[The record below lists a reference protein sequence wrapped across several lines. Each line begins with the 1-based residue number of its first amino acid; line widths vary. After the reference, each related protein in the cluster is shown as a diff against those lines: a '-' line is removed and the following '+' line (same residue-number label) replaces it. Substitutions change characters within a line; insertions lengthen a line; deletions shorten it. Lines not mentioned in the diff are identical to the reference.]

1 MKAKV
6 KSQTSHVMDL
16 MLLVQNTQPMSKLS
30 LWGSDEKSHRAK
42 SQRIH
47 PSQLALL
54 ALIGELARMLEK
66 LKKRDFAREHEVCHM
81 LCSTFDPDKSNKK
94 N

>member
-1 MKAKV
+1 MRSHTEQQAKGY
-6 KSQTSHVMDL
+6 T
-16 MLLVQNTQPMSKLS
+16 
-30 LWGSDEKSHRAK
+30 G
-42 SQRIH
+42 

-66 LKKRDFAREHEVCHM
+66 LKKTDFACAHEVHHM